1 MYYLGLQLL
10 KFRVDSLL
18 AGERLSAQ
26 LEDVTAI
33 GRIYSYSV
41 VSLHT

>member
-26 LEDVTAI
+26 LEDVTARA
-33 GRIYSYSV
+33 RIESNLMD
-41 VSLHT
+41 SLFT